1 MQTFV
6 FQADDAKE
14 LKKVLEADTLG
25 EHSFTRLG
33 YVLREGKA
41 YGVPGYVLY
50 FKTDSPDRYKTQLD
64 AVPNCK
70 ELGGDAKRKVV
81 DGIEGEEDNA
91 AAGFGTV
98 FG

>member
-1 MQTFV
+1 MEKFV

-33 YVLREGKA
+33 YVIREGKP

-50 FKTDSPDRYKTQLD
+50 FKTDSPDRYKEQLKS
-64 AVPNCK
+64 VPNCK
-70 ELGGDAKRKVV
+70 ELDADAKHKVV

-91 AAGFGTV
+91 AAGFGSV